1 MKRPSVPVIAAA
13 SALLTLSGCY
23 YYSPYGYA
31 PYYTGPVPMAAT
43 QQETAVMQT
52 APNPAPAAVPDA
64 QYPGPLYSTAPVA
77 IAVLGRTRRF
87 IRIRLLGR
95 WRRTLAS
102 LTLYASRPS
111 APPSPHGVTV
121 PDRSFPP

>member
-23 YYSPYGYA
+23 YYSPYGYG
-31 PYYTGPVPMAAT
+31 PYYTGPVPMVAT

-77 IAVLGRTRRF
+77 IAVPA
-87 IRIRLLGR
+87 
-95 WRRTLAS
+95 W
-102 LTLYASRPS
+102 S
-111 APPSPHGVTV
+111 AYPAYGAYPAYYPYPAYGWGGWGAPAV
-121 PDRSFPP
+121 SFGFGYWGGGGGHWHH